1 MERSLLTRR
10 RVMFPAAAVVGLTL
24 LAAPARDPVIAPAP
38 AGGAPFVW
46 NRDTVWLAHEAAF
59 VAARAAG
66 CADSLRIATDVQ
78 ALGTVVDALHHVPV
92 FATAPVLDSVE
103 ARLFA
108 MTAEVAACPV
118 ALEQYLA
125 LQVAHAQMIKW
136 QSRRWDIADRAVRD
150 RIYRGLAGTRA
161 AAEEVMLQHP
171 DRVPALLRVVDEP
184 SAAPSAEVHGVTL
197 HSGDILVSRGGYPT
211 SALIARGN
219 DYPGAFSHI
228 GLVHIDEGTREV
240 SVIEAHIERGVAITT
255 AEGYLADKKLRVM
268 VMRVRADLPQLSD
281 NPMLPHHAAT
291 AMRDR
296 ALREHIP
303 YDFTMDYQD
312 PSRLFCSEV
321 ASSAY
326 ATQGL
331 ELWMGISTIT
341 RDGLRRWLGAFGVEH
356 FATQEPADL
365 EYDPQLV
372 VVAEWRDPAT
382 LFDDHIANAVTD
394 AMLEGADRGDALT
407 YEWHHLPMA
416 RLAKGASWLAQRVG
430 RDGIIP
436 EGMSAPAA
444 LRNRSYQD
452 RHVALTAQV
461 REAAAAWRAERGY
474 VPAYWTLVAMA
485 REAMATS
492 ARS

>member
-1 MERSLLTRR
+1 MSKMQRWPIGLLGITTL
-10 RVMFPAAAVVGLTL
+10 AL
-24 LAAPARDPVIAPAP
+24 LAVPARDPAIAPAP
-38 AGGAPFVW
+38 MGGAPFIW
-46 NRDTVWLAHEAAF
+46 NRDSVWHAHEAAF

-66 CADSLRIATDVQ
+66 CTDSLRIATDVRELRSVVG
-78 ALGTVVDALHHVPV
+78 ALRQVPV

-103 ARLFA
+103 MRLFA
-108 MTAEVAACPV
+108 VTAEVAACP
-118 ALEQYLA
+118 APLDEYLD
-125 LQVAHAQMIKW
+125 LQVAHAEMVKW
-136 QSRRWDIADRAVRD
+136 QSRHWDLADRAVRD

-171 DRVPALLRVVDEP
+171 DRVPALQRVLDEP
-184 SAAPSAEVHGVTL
+184 SATPSAMVHGVTL

-219 DYPGAFSHI
+219 DYPGTFSHI
-228 GLVHIDEGTREV
+228 GLVHIDETTRAV

-268 VMRVRADLPQLSD
+268 VMRPRADLPQMTA

-291 AMRDR
+291 AIRDR
-296 ALREHIP
+296 AVREHIP

-312 PSRLFCSEV
+312 PTRLFCSEV

-326 ATQGL
+326 RAQGL

-341 RDGLRRWLGAFGVEH
+341 REGLRRWLGAFGVEH
-356 FATQEPADL
+356 FATQEPSDL

-382 LFDDHIANAVTD
+382 LFDDHVANAVTD
-394 AMLEGADRGDALT
+394 AMLEGADRGDPLT
-407 YEWHHLPMA
+407 YAWYQLPMA
-416 RLAKGASWLAQRVG
+416 RLAKGGSWMVQRFG
-430 RDGIIP
+430 RAGMIP

-452 RHVALTAQV
+452 RHRALAEQV
-461 REAAAAWRAERGY
+461 EGAAATWTTEHGY
-474 VPAYWTLVAMA
+474 PPAIWTLVAMA
-485 REAMATS
+485 REAIAEEQ
-492 ARS
+492 RH